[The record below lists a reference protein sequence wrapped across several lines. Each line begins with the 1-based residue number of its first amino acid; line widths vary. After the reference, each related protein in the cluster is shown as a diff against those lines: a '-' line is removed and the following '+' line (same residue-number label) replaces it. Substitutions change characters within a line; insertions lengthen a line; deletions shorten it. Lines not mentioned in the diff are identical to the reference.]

1 MPAELFYMDTEI
13 WVKTPYDADFVESI
27 KVEIPKEYRRWD
39 SEEKVWAVSYLYE
52 DALIHLCET
61 YYDGVV
67 QYGRQAYTPVTQP
80 PQEYATLHLL
90 TSAPREVV
98 MAAYRALS
106 KLYHPDV
113 SQKPD
118 AAEKM
123 KEINIAFDR
132 IMGKS

>member
-27 KVEIPKEYRRWD
+27 KAEIPKEYRRWD

-52 DALIHLCET
+52 DDLIRLCKI

-67 QYGRQAYTPVTQP
+67 QYGRQTYATV
-80 PQEYATLHLL
+80 PQSPQAYATLHLL
-90 TSAPREVV
+90 PSAPREVV

-118 AAEKM
+118 ATEKM

-132 IMGKS
+132 IMSKN